1 MKITGI
7 VRRIDDLGRIVIP
20 KELRRTLRLQEGDAL
35 EFLVEGNMVA
45 LRKYAPIEDNE
56 LIKVFSV
63 VELAAQAAGS
73 PIAVYDS
80 DGHLVKATDDT
91 PFAPRLQDDA
101 HSDQQAVYV
110 PSTKALGCYLVGDS
124 VPALAVSIAELYL
137 DK

>member
-1 MKITGI
+1 MKTGI

-20 KELRRTLRLQEGDAL
+20 KELRRTLNVEAGDPL
-35 EFLVEGNMVA
+35 EFSVEGNMVV
-45 LRKYAPIEDNE
+45 LRKYAPIDDNE

-63 VELAAQAAGS
+63 VELAAQAVGS
-73 PIAVYDS
+73 PIAVYDN
-80 DGHLVKATDDT
+80 DGYLVKATDGT
-91 PFAPRLQDDA
+91 PFAPRLTDDA